1 MVKHSPKI
9 LASEEKATTK
19 YSPDQKLVIIGIWPG
34 SGHKLGLKQKCYESH
49 VRISF
54 SLSNLHNTTDSSIEI
69 PEVGVQLPEWRV
81 ILHLYV

>member
-34 SGHKLGLKQKCYESH
+34 SGHKLGLKQKCLLSSKSR
-49 VRISF
+49 VRITF
-54 SLSNLHNTTDSSIEI
+54 NYSNLPAGQTPLMKSLKS
-69 PEVGVQLPEWRV
+69 
-81 ILHLYV
+81 